1 MKPIRLTSLLN
12 SRSIFCTQFGGCNIL
27 CQLIVLI
34 VYLINSNLIM
44 KKLARLILVS
54 LIFTFVT
61 TACKEDDENNID
73 PIENNGITEAD
84 LVGNWDFESLEFEG
98 KIYIDCDNDLKG
110 KYNLL
115 NLSFLNVTLKSELY
129 GVPTLIYFSNCGN
142 TTSAEMK
149 FKIEDEKLIFNN
161 KNDYAYLII
170 NYNEFDGK
178 ILRLKLLKNSSI
190 LPTGGIYTLKKR
202 L

>member
-84 LVGNWDFESLEFEG
+84 LVGNWDFVSLEFEG
-98 KIYIDCDNDLKG
+98 KTYTDCDDQLRK
-110 KYNLL
+110 KYGLT
-115 NLSFLNVTLKSELY
+115 NLSFFNVTLESELY
-129 GVPTLIYFSNCGN
+129 GVPSLIYFSNCGN
-142 TTSAEMK
+142 LISSERR
-149 FKIEDEKLIFNN
+149 FNIEDNYIYLYNETNLKFLILNSQSFNGELLKIKLIT
-161 KNDYAYLII
+161 
-170 NYNEFDGK
+170 
-178 ILRLKLLKNSSI
+178 NSKSI
-190 LPTGGIYTLKKR
+190 PSGGIYTLQR
-202 L
+202 N

>member
-84 LVGNWDFESLEFEG
+84 LVGNWDFVSLEFEG
-98 KIYIDCDNDLKG
+98 KTYTECDDQLRKKYDLT
-110 KYNLL
+110 
-115 NLSFLNVTLKSELY
+115 NLSFFNVTLESELY
-129 GVPTLIYFSNCGN
+129 GVPSLIYFSNCGN
-142 TTSAEMK
+142 LISSERR
-149 FKIEDEKLIFNN
+149 FNIEDNYIYLYNETNLKFLILNSQSFNGELLKIKLIT
-161 KNDYAYLII
+161 
-170 NYNEFDGK
+170 
-178 ILRLKLLKNSSI
+178 NSKSI
-190 LPTGGIYTLKKR
+190 TSGGIYTLQR
-202 L
+202 N